1 MIARNRSVWIHGQST
16 TIIGLVV
23 QLVRT
28 LACHARGRRFEP
40 DRGRHYINRGYSMDK
55 EPKLPSKLYVALAFL
70 VYVAAGVFVSAFV
83 QHMSGAH

>member
-1 MIARNRSVWIHGQST
+1 VRS
-16 TIIGLVV
+16 LVC
-23 QLVRT
+23 LT
-28 LACHARGRRFEP
+28 SLGEFDPLH
-40 DRGRHYINRGYSMDK
+40 GRHINSNINRGYSMDK